1 MDNFYKYLTLPIGT
15 VELVANTRAL
25 VQLNFVNGK
34 TNKQQ
39 PSEVLNSVAN
49 WFEEYFLGN
58 KPEINFPVE
67 AYGTTFQ
74 NKVWAQLLK
83 IDYGKTISYKQM
95 AINLGDVKCIRAA
108 ASANGKNPIPIIIP
122 CHRVISSDG
131 TLGGYSGGLD
141 KKKKLLT
148 FEGVLPKELF

>member
-25 VQLNFVNGK
+25 VQLNFVNEK
-34 TNKQQ
+34 TNKEK
-39 PSEVLNSVAN
+39 PSEVLNSVTN
-49 WFEEYFLGN
+49 WLDDYFSGK
-58 KPEINFPVE
+58 KPIINFPVE
-67 AYGTTFQ
+67 VYGSTFQ

-83 IDYGKTISYKQM
+83 IDYGKTISYKQL

-108 ASANGKNPIPIIIP
+108 ASANGKNPVPIIIP
-122 CHRVISSDG
+122 CHRVTASDG
-131 TLGGYSGGLD
+131 SLGGYLGGLHN
-141 KKKKLLT
+141 KKKLLT